1 MKATVI
7 AAIFGLVLA
16 AGSMGAG
23 PAKAAP
29 AVTAGDAGQGM
40 LVADSYS
47 FRPPLPRH
55 LRQYNESRP
64 SDRNTVFRPASQ
76 RSSVPGTG
84 VNRMPRPLAP
94 QVPAGQQV
102 YRPVTPRQYTPGT
115 GVDRMPRPTAPGTSF
130 WKQSKPAK
138 PTAQPLPESD
148 WEREHRMQV
157 QKQHENHWQR
167 VQQRHQRR

>member
-55 LRQYNESRP
+55 MRQYNESRP

-84 VNRMPRPLAP
+84 VN
-94 QVPAGQQV
+94 
-102 YRPVTPRQYTPGT
+102 
-115 GVDRMPRPTAPGTSF
+115 RMPRPTAPGTSF